1 MPGVLILHVD
11 AGPEVVATRAR
22 DHLGLQ
28 AGDGGDGGD
37 RGDRGAGTELSGLP
51 DGTEIGVRATV
62 RAEGDGSRV
71 ELRGRV
77 ETRVPYFD
85 WFFGPVLRLRRRRV
99 LKHCAAVLGAEGD
112 DVRPLRTSYFLPPVA
127 FDAEQITLLA
137 SACALGALAS
147 FGSALFGQ
155 NANSVADAFGSH
167 DATLGTSLAITRAG
181 VLVALV
187 VAALAD
193 RFGRRTVVA
202 IGFGG
207 VCIANAATAL
217 APDLAFFTG
226 AQLLARAF
234 VQVVVVVAGIA
245 VVEEAPERARAYAAT
260 MFALASGAGFAVS
273 VILLPIADLGPQ
285 AWRISF
291 GVSGVTVLLLPALVR
306 SFPET
311 RRYRRVVG
319 RAVSRGS
326 LRTLRDRAYASR
338 FLLLGGI
345 AFLTGVFSAPSA
357 QLTNRFL
364 SDDRGFSNLEVSAFR
379 AVTNGV
385 PGLLGVV
392 VGGRLVE
399 SRGRR
404 PVAVWAM
411 ALATI
416 FQAAFFLSDGIWL
429 WVLSAVAILGAAPA
443 SIAVGTLDAE
453 LFPTE
458 VRGTSNA
465 LLLVCGVAG
474 AVTGLLLS
482 GFLAD
487 PLGGLGRAIALCGA
501 AAMAAA
507 LLLAPR
513 LPESA
518 FHELDDVSPSPV
530 VGTF

>member
-1 MPGVLILHVD
+1 MPGPVTVRADD
-11 AGPEVVATRAR
+11 APAGVAARAAR
-22 DHLGLQ
+22 VLGLES
-28 AGDGGDGGD
+28 GPGGALVGYPHG
-37 RGDRGAGTELSGLP
+37 R
-51 DGTEIGVRATV
+51 EIRVEATV
-62 RAEGDGSRV
+62 RPDGAGSRV
-71 ELRGRV
+71 DLTARV
-77 ETRVPYFD
+77 EARVPYFD
-85 WFFGPVLRLRRRRV
+85 WFFGPILRRRCRRV
-99 LKHCAAVLGAEGD
+99 LRHCAAVLTDAD
-112 DVRPLRTSYFLPPVA
+112 DDIRPLRSSYFLPPVP
-127 FDAEQITLLA
+127 FDDEQITLLA
-137 SACALGALAS
+137 SACALGALCS

-193 RFGRRTVVA
+193 RYGRRAVVA
-202 IGFGG
+202 AGFGG
-207 VCIANAATAL
+207 VGLANAATAL
-217 APDLAFFTG
+217 APNLAFFTG
-226 AQLLARAF
+226 SQLLTRAF
-234 VQVVVVVAGIA
+234 VQATLVVAGIA

-260 MFALASGAGFAVS
+260 MFALASGAGFALS

-285 AWRISF
+285 AWRVSF
-291 GVSGVTVLLLPALVR
+291 AVSGLTVLLLPALVR

-319 RAVSRGS
+319 EAVSRGR
-326 LRTLRDRAYASR
+326 LRTLRDRSYASR
-338 FLLLGGI
+338 FALLGGI

-364 SDDRGFSNLEVSAFR
+364 SDDRGFSNLDVSVFR
-379 AVTNGV
+379 AVTNGI
-385 PGLLGVV
+385 PGLIGVV

-404 PVAVWAM
+404 PVAIWAT
-411 ALATI
+411 ALATAV
-416 FQAAFFLSDGIWL
+416 QAAFFLSDGAWL
-429 WVLSAVAILGAAPA
+429 WVLSAVALLGAAPA
-443 SIAVGTLDAE
+443 SIALGTLDAE

-465 LLLVCGVAG
+465 LLLVCGVTG
-474 AVTGLLLS
+474 AVTGLLAS

-487 PLGGLGRAIALCGA
+487 PLGGLGRSIALCGA

-518 FHELDDVSPSPV
+518 FHALDEVSPSRV
-530 VGTF
+530 VDPRAPADDPG